1 MSWNSGLTA
10 LDRAVRLGRGA
21 GAFGSGFRRLGQIEV
36 KHRLYDWAS
45 FDLEALQLGECKSFV
60 AYREM

>member
-1 MSWNSGLTA
+1 MEQ
-10 LDRAVRLGRGA
+10 RLNCA
-21 GAFGSGFRRLGQIEV
+21 GQGCEAREGCRRFRIRLPRLGQVEL

-45 FDLEALQLGECKSFV
+45 FDLEALQLGECRSFV

>member
-1 MSWNSGLTA
+1 MEQARVNCAGQGCEA
-10 LDRAVRLGRGA
+10 REGCRRFRIRLP
-21 GAFGSGFRRLGQIEV
+21 RLGQVEL

-45 FDLEALQLGECKSFV
+45 FDLEALLQGECRSFV

>member
-10 LDRAVRLGRGA
+10 LDRAARLGKGA
-21 GAFGSGFRRLGQIEV
+21 GAFGSGFPVLVRSEL

-45 FDLEALQLGECKSFV
+45 FDLEALQLGECRSFV

>member
-1 MSWNSGLTA
+1 MEQ
-10 LDRAVRLGRGA
+10 RLNCA
-21 GAFGSGFRRLGQIEV
+21 GQGCEAREGCRRFRIRLPRLGQVEV

-45 FDLEALQLGECKSFV
+45 FDLEALQLGECRSFV